1 MAKRILW
8 VLLAGVLLTP
18 AALAQKKEFVFTAI
32 PDQDETRLQERYSR
46 TAEYLAAQL
55 GVPVRYVPVKSY
67 PAAVTAFQNNQVQMA
82 WFGGFTG
89 IQARRLVPGS
99 EAIVQG
105 EEDAHYT
112 TLFIANSAT
121 GIKSGDALPDAI
133 VGRTFTFG
141 AKTSTSGRLMPEYYL
156 HERFKKAPEE
166 IFSRVGFSGDHSRTI
181 QLVASGAYE
190 IGAVDVIVFNTEKKL
205 GKFDPTAITVIWE
218 TPPFPDYQYT
228 VRGDLDREYGD
239 GFKERLRKVLVG
251 ITDPALLEAY
261 PRTRLIPADNREYA
275 PLDAVIDKLGLLQ

>member
-18 AALAQKKEFVFTAI
+18 AALAQKKEFIFTAI

-89 IQARRLVPGS
+89 VQARRLVPGS

-121 GIKSGDALPDAI
+121 GIKRGDALPDAI
-133 VGRTFTFG
+133 VGHTFTFG

-156 HERFKKAPEE
+156 RERFNKAPEE

-218 TPPFPDYQYT
+218 TPTFPDYQYT
-228 VRGDLDREYGD
+228 VRGDLDREFGN

-251 ITDPALLEAY
+251 ITDPTLLEAY
-261 PRTRLIPADNREYA
+261 PRTRLIPADNQEYA